1 MRTFYAIASITL
13 LGLSAIAWQDAEAQR
28 RGRDQVCV
36 YEHADFRG
44 WEQCFDPGD
53 SVRDLSD
60 RRNKISSIRVREG
73 AAITL
78 FEMPQFG
85 GREVT
90 IDRDVNDLSRIPGWN
105 DQADSLRVR
114 GGGGYGGGGSGP
126 GYGNN
131 DDRGARVC
139 VYEHANYR
147 GKSQCFRDGEDARD
161 LTRSGWNDGIS
172 SIRVSGRSRVAIYE
186 HSEYQGASLFI
197 DRDVPDLT
205 QIGWNDRISSLRTGE
220 GRRGRR

>member
-53 SVRDLSD
+53 AVRDLSD
-60 RRNKISSIRVREG
+60 RRNKISSVRVRDG
-73 AAITL
+73 GQITL
-78 FEMPQFG
+78 YEMPQFG
-85 GREVT
+85 GRDVT
-90 IDRDVNDLSRIPGWN
+90 IDRDVSDLRSLPGWN
-105 DQADSLRVR
+105 DQADSVRV
-114 GGGGYGGGGSGP
+114 GGGGGGGWRDGP
-126 GYGNN
+126 GRDN

-139 VYEHANYR
+139 VYEHVNYQ
-147 GKSQCFRDGEDARD
+147 GKSQCFRDGDDESD
-161 LTRSGWNDGIS
+161 LTRIGWNDGIS
-172 SIRVSGRSRVAIYE
+172 SIRVSGRSRVMVFE
-186 HSEYQGASLFI
+186 HTEYGGDREFI
-197 DRDVPDLT
+197 DRDVSDLT

-220 GRRGRR
+220 GGRRGRR